1 MARGILNQVINILL
15 LALLSSSAFANIGS
29 ITEFKGGGNIKRG
42 QATSAA
48 SKDSG
53 VEKND
58 VVSTNSEGKFKISF
72 VDKTTVNITENSK
85 LVIDDFVFDGG
96 GASKGKL
103 ALKVALGTVKYTS
116 GDIAHGNPAG
126 VGIKTPTAT
135 IAVRGTDFVMSV
147 DEIGRS
153 TVVLVPE
160 CFNDKDVTRINFD
173 CPSGQIDVITA
184 AGVVTLSKP
193 FQATMVEN
201 TFAPP
206 APPVI
211 VNPALK
217 NMNNSIQIAPLQ
229 TDDGQSLLK
238 AARDSL
244 KKYVDP
250 AKAAADDNKE
260 PSIGTKESTEQV
272 IAATQLREATQ
283 AELEQV
289 YKEFNGTKPKTTVY
303 TNVSPSYY
311 KLVQVGWVY
320 ARLSED
326 RLQAVG
332 VWLPKDTQ
340 VEVISVQN
348 GISDGYDFV
357 DHKWTTTGTGRAH
370 GHIVINQQGA
380 PR

>member
-1 MARGILNQVINILL
+1 MAVT
-15 LALLSSSAFANIGS
+15 ALLTPALAVANKPDCES
-29 ITEFKGGGNIKRG
+29 VTTSPATTPTSVPLERVATVVPSYVLVATE
-42 QATSAA
+42 
-48 SKDSG
+48 
-53 VEKND
+53 VPL
-58 VVSTNSEGKFKISF
+58 
-72 VDKTTVNITENSK
+72 TVN
-85 LVIDDFVFDGG
+85 
-96 GASKGKL
+96 
-103 ALKVALGTVKYTS
+103 ALG
-116 GDIAHGNPAG
+116 
-126 VGIKTPTAT
+126 
-135 IAVRGTDFVMSV
+135 VM
-147 DEIGRS
+147 E
-153 TVVLVPE
+153 
-160 CFNDKDVTRINFD
+160 
-173 CPSGQIDVITA
+173 
-184 AGVVTLSKP
+184 
-193 FQATMVEN
+193 
-201 TFAPP
+201 
-206 APPVI
+206 
-211 VNPALK
+211 
-217 NMNNSIQIAPLQ
+217 
-229 TDDGQSLLK
+229 
-238 AARDSL
+238 
-244 KKYVDP
+244 YVDP

-289 YKEFNGTKPKTTVY
+289 YKEFNGTNPKTTVY

>member
-1 MARGILNQVINILL
+1 
-15 LALLSSSAFANIGS
+15 
-29 ITEFKGGGNIKRG
+29 
-42 QATSAA
+42 
-48 SKDSG
+48 
-53 VEKND
+53 
-58 VVSTNSEGKFKISF
+58 
-72 VDKTTVNITENSK
+72 
-85 LVIDDFVFDGG
+85 
-96 GASKGKL
+96 
-103 ALKVALGTVKYTS
+103 
-116 GDIAHGNPAG
+116 
-126 VGIKTPTAT
+126 
-135 IAVRGTDFVMSV
+135 MSV

-160 CFNDKDVTRINFD
+160 CFNDKDITRINFD